1 MKEIPMS
8 LEFWF
13 LEILRLTFAFGV
25 CGLVI
30 CFWYWFM
37 ESVGTF

>member
-1 MKEIPMS
+1 M
-8 LEFWF
+8 LEFWL
-13 LEILRLTFAFGV
+13 LEILRVGFGFVV

-30 CFWYWFM
+30 WFWYWFM